1 MSYEAW
7 VESRQLSVP
16 LARLSG
22 DVANE
27 QCSNGRR
34 FFVEQP
40 QGSGLYE
47 EPLWQ
52 KLKDFMFTTVFDQCM
67 TGLRMLKPPFLPARK
82 PKNAC

>member
-40 QGSGLYE
+40 QGS
-47 EPLWQ
+47 
-52 KLKDFMFTTVFDQCM
+52 VCM
-67 TGLRMLKPPFLPARK
+67 RSPCG
-82 PKNAC
+82 